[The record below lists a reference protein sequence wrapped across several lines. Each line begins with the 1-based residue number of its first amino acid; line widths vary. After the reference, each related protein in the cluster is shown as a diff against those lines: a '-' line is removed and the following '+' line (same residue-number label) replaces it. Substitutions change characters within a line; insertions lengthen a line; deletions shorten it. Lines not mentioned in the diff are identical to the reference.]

1 MSTTRG
7 RFNIRA
13 KRITILLG
21 AVGMMSC
28 LPIKAQDVN
37 TQKNDDKVRGKMV
50 DRSRVNDAAVAPD
63 TEVQS
68 TAFDGLQPSALT
80 ITERKTMLENVAPQA
95 DAQASVSLSDRAG
108 TGHFDSGKAMLLPP
122 TTQALDALV
131 KQLQGKTD
139 IHVEIVGHTDNQRI
153 AAPLRP
159 RYPNN
164 QALSEARALAIAA
177 YLKQRLQAP
186 AEAFVVA
193 GKGESQPVATNG
205 TPAGMA
211 QNRRVEIR
219 VWYREPV
226 VAMPQPQQGP
236 RNACA
241 PYASAA
247 PLAGSA
253 APLEAL
259 PFSITVDGEPV
270 SGVKPQ
276 EADGQRCVDVALEK
290 ADIQI
295 KYDPLNAVP
304 ALNVWVAGSTAVR
317 GKPIYFGSYTNY
329 AWWLRKGELRVFAKG
344 QTGQETPLAVIPLK
358 PGAAV
363 QWQAPASAPTEML
376 YLLRVYDEKGEF
388 DETLLKPLRLADRG
402 DPLVTQERI
411 VREQLAGWGES
422 SLHLKNIPARG
433 GSVTISGERIKPDEY
448 VTAMGMPVPVDDKGK
463 FVMRQILPAGPHS
476 VEVAV
481 RDATGIGASFRR
493 NLSIA
498 DKDWFYV
505 GLADLTLSRDKTNGP
520 AALVTQDTTHYNNAT
535 AIDGRGA
542 FYLKG
547 KIRGDYL
554 LTASADT
561 QEQPLK
567 NLFSN
572 FQAKDPNYLLR
583 RIDPDR
589 YYPVYGDDSTV
600 VDDAP
605 TQGKFY
611 VRIEK
616 DGSSAMWGNFQTAW
630 TGTELT
636 QYSRG
641 LYGANVLWNDQKT
654 TRYGEKV
661 STVNAFV
668 ADPGTL
674 QSREEFRGTGGSLYY
689 LNHLDATEGSERLWV
704 EVRDKDS
711 GLAIQR
717 TPLTQAQDYEI
728 DYVQGRVTLRA
739 PLPSVSDGS
748 TLIQTSTANGNP
760 VYLIATYE
768 YVPGLTQVNG
778 NAIGLRASHWFNDSV
793 RVGGSIY
800 RQGQNAQDQN
810 LQGLDTTLRY
820 KPGTWV
826 KAEVA
831 RSSGIG
837 NTALTSLTGGFDFAQ
852 NQPTNKAAMAQRF
865 DAAVDLSE
873 LSDLKGRVAAY
884 YQHRDDG
891 FSGPGLATAGGEAMT
906 QEGLAATLPVGQ
918 RTEVSVKADERDALS
933 QNAKSVEAALR
944 HKIDAEWGVSAG
956 VREDNRANA
965 NTTAGVVTVA
975 SPTLAQNGS
984 RTDVIFRV
992 DYRPLED
999 GEAEKLAASHA
1010 AADNNL
1016 AATYAS
1022 TPLPQAGASEA
1033 LPMPTS
1039 SSGQQPLQSQA
1050 PTSGANGL
1058 AGGLDRSGPASSLVP
1073 SAMGSGSADNR
1084 STLDATSSAGV
1095 AAARVP
1101 GLQYKPW
1108 DSYGFVQGTVAR
1120 TGDRGENDRAGL
1132 GGSYQ
1137 VSNRLR
1143 LGAEASGGSGG
1154 AGGRLSGDYQIDD
1167 RSTVYLTYTMETESQ
1182 DNNYAG
1188 RQGTLTSGTHYR
1200 FSDQV
1205 GMFGETR
1212 WSDGAGPKSLTHA
1225 FGVDFAPD
1233 AHWTT
1238 GVKYE
1243 TGTLSDPISG
1253 DLKRNAVSLTAA
1265 YKYQDLKYTGALE
1278 YRTDKSTTL
1287 GSVAGVCMTVDV
1299 NGNCTT
1305 NAGTNDRRTWLLK
1318 NSAQYQYDP
1327 AWRLLG
1333 KLNLSRSIASQG
1345 AFYDGDYSE
1354 IVMGAAYRPVYN
1366 DRWNTL
1372 FKYTYFYNLP
1382 SPGQVD
1388 SVTGGALDFTQKSHV
1403 LDVDT
1408 TYDLVPWLS
1417 VGAKYGL
1424 RMGSLTASKD
1434 GSTGWFSS
1442 QADLMVLRLDLHLVK
1457 EWDALV
1463 EMRRLRVKEADDA
1476 RSGFLVG
1483 VYRHV
1488 TENVKIGVGYN
1499 FTDFSDDLT
1508 DMSYRSHGFFLN
1520 ALATF

>member
-1 MSTTRG
+1 
-7 RFNIRA
+7 
-13 KRITILLG
+13 
-21 AVGMMSC
+21 MMSC
-28 LPIKAQDVN
+28 LPIKAQDIDA
-37 TQKNDDKVRGKMV
+37 QKNDDRVRGKMV
-50 DRSRVNDAAVAPD
+50 DRSRVDNAAAAPNTETQDAA
-63 TEVQS
+63 
-68 TAFDGLQPSALT
+68 FDPLQPSALT
-80 ITERKTMLENVAPQA
+80 TTERRTMLENVAPQTG
-95 DAQASVSLSDRAG
+95 AQASVSLSDRAG
-108 TGHFDSGKAMLLPP
+108 TGHFDSGKAILLSP
-122 TTQALDALV
+122 TTLALDDLIR
-131 KQLQGKTD
+131 QLQGKTD

-177 YLKQRLQAP
+177 YMKQRLQAP
-186 AEAFVVA
+186 AKAFAVS
-193 GKGESQPVATNG
+193 GKGESQPVASNG

-226 VAMPQPQQGP
+226 VALPQAPQGP
-236 RNACA
+236 RIDC
-241 PYASAA
+241 AA
-247 PLAGSA
+247 PVAAPIGAPVAGSA
-253 APLEAL
+253 PPLEAL
-259 PFSITVDGEPV
+259 PFSITVDGQPV
-270 SGVKPQ
+270 DNARAQ
-276 EADGQRCVDVALEK
+276 EADGQRCVDVALER

-295 KYDPLNAVP
+295 KYDPLNATP

-317 GKPIYFGSYTNY
+317 GKPIFFGSYTNY

-358 PGAAV
+358 PGEAV
-363 QWQAPASAPTEML
+363 QWQAPDAAPTEMM
-376 YLLRVYDEKGEF
+376 YLLRVYDDSGKF
-388 DETLLKPLRLADRG
+388 DETLMKPLRLADRG

-411 VREQLAGWGES
+411 NRERLAGWGES
-422 SLHLKNIPARG
+422 SLRLQNIPARG
-433 GSVTISGERIKPDEY
+433 GSVTISGERVKPDEF

-481 RDATGIGASFRR
+481 KDAAGVGASFRR

-505 GLADLTLSRDKTNGP
+505 AMADLTFSRDKTSGP
-520 AALVTQDTTHYNNAT
+520 AQLVTQDTTHYNNAT

-567 NLFSN
+567 DLFSN
-572 FQAKDPNYLLR
+572 FMAKDPNYLLR

-641 LYGANVLWNDQKT
+641 LYGANLVWNDQKT
-654 TRYGEKV
+654 TKYGEKV

-689 LNHLDATEGSERLWV
+689 LQHLDATEGSERLWV

-728 DYVQGRVTLRA
+728 DYIQGRVTLRA

-760 VYLIATYE
+760 VFLIATYE
-768 YVPGLTQVNG
+768 YVPGLTEVTG
-778 NAIGLRASHWFNDSV
+778 NALGLRGSHWFNDHV

-826 KAEVA
+826 KGEVA

-852 NQPTNKAAMAQRF
+852 NQPTDKAAMAERF
-865 DAAVDLSE
+865 DAALDLSE
-873 LSDLKGRVAAY
+873 ISNLHGRISAY
-884 YQHRDDG
+884 FQHREEG

-906 QEGLAATLPVGQ
+906 QKGMTATMPVGQ
-918 RTEVSVKADERDALS
+918 RTEVSVKVDERDALS
-933 QNAKSVEAALR
+933 QTAKSAEGAIR

-956 VREDNRANA
+956 LREDNRNSANV
-965 NTTAGVVTVA
+965 TPGVITVA

-984 RTDVIFRV
+984 RTDVIVRL
-992 DYRPLED
+992 DYRPLQD
-999 GEAEKLAASHA
+999 GEAEKLAAMQDGDS
-1010 AADNNL
+1010 NNL

-1022 TPLPQAGASEA
+1022 APLPRAGESAA
-1033 LPMPTS
+1033 LPMPTTS
-1039 SSGQQPLQSQA
+1039 AQQPPAMPSQA
-1050 PTSGANGL
+1050 PADSGNGL
-1058 AGGLDRSGPASSLVP
+1058 AGGLDRSGPASTLLP
-1073 SAMGSGSADNR
+1073 GAMGSGSADNR
-1084 STLDATSSAGV
+1084 ATLDATSSAGV

-1154 AGGRLSGDYQIDD
+1154 VGGRLSGDYQVDD

-1200 FSDQV
+1200 YSDQV

-1212 WSDGAGPKSLTHA
+1212 WSEGAGPKSLTHA

-1243 TGTLSDPISG
+1243 TGTLSDPVSG

-1299 NGNCTT
+1299 DGNCTS
-1305 NAGTNDRRTWLLK
+1305 NSGSSDRRTWLLK
-1318 NSAQYQYDP
+1318 NSVQYQYDP

-1333 KLNLSRSIASQG
+1333 KLNLSRSVASQG

-1354 IVMGAAYRPVYN
+1354 IVMGAAYRPIDN

-1382 SPGQVD
+1382 SPGQID

-1403 LDVDT
+1403 LDVDS
-1408 TYDLVPWLS
+1408 TYDLLPWLS
-1417 VGAKYGL
+1417 VGGKYGL

-1442 QADLMVLRLDLHLVK
+1442 RADLMVLRLDLHLVK

-1463 EMRRLRVKEADDA
+1463 EARRLRVKEADDA

-1488 TENVKIGVGYN
+1488 TDNVKIGVGYN